1 LTFTLGARFGPYEIL
16 SALGAGGMGEV
27 YRARDTRL
35 RRDVAIK
42 ILPDA
47 FALDPERVARFKR
60 EAQVLASLNHPH
72 IAQIYGIEESGTVRA
87 IVMEVVWGRTLAEL
101 IAGETLANQVAEKS
115 QALGLPDALAIARQI
130 AEALAAA
137 HEIGIIHRDLK
148 PANIKITDDGTV
160 KVLDFGLAKPTGDD
174 ANRGGTNVTDSPT
187 LTSPAATAL
196 GLILGTAAYMAPEQ
210 AKGQRVDKRADV
222 WAFGCVLYEMLS
234 GRRAF
239 GGDDVSDTLAS
250 VLKSDPDWRALPG
263 DLPGPIRLLI
273 ERSLVK
279 DRRRRV
285 GDISTALFLLNE
297 AAVLA
302 PASSSTPA
310 APRRAIG
317 WLVAGAAVG
326 LLAGATLATIGWQ
339 TFGRPAAPAVER
351 VSLALPADRAVDF
364 FWFPNQSLAISPD
377 GTEVAYVSANPGA
390 PPERSTQLRVRS
402 LATLTIRDLP
412 ETFLAHQPFFSP
424 DGQSVAFF
432 TTNGELKKV
441 ALSGGNP
448 VTLVHKIAGSLWTFG
463 VWIAS
468 GTIVFGGPGTAGL
481 KQVPADGGSP
491 TALTSI
497 DVAQGETGHYPGSY
511 APEAGA
517 MVFTTAFGQFRN
529 SRLEAVILQSGERR
543 VITDNASGGGYLSTG
558 HLMFRRGDAV
568 LVAPIDVKRLV
579 LAGPAAALSDDV
591 RRDGLNSEGTVG
603 QVAVSSNGTLAY
615 VPRAEGTARVMGRVG
630 RAGTFT
636 PFGLAAGPNRRP
648 RVSPDGQRVT
658 FESPRSGGEAAYETA
673 VHVHDLLRGTV
684 TRLTETGS
692 ESHSVWRP
700 DGKAIAVYARRS
712 EAPGIYLKDLGGQEH
727 LAFRNDDV
735 SASFWPESFSPD
747 GAVLAYT
754 RNQGAQYTIWLLT
767 LGEKPVTRRLTN
779 ATASEHS
786 PKLSP
791 DGRWLAYVVDQ
802 LERSEVYVRGYPSG
816 EPIAVSASGGA
827 SPVWSRDGRTLFY
840 ESAQSGERMLMSVPV
855 SVEGST
861 LKLGAPS
868 RGLSLAPAGGEE
880 YGRSTYWGPEYD
892 VFPDGDFLML
902 RGPSPGSAREIVLVQ
917 HWFEEVRRMMQA
929 R

>member
-1 LTFTLGARFGPYEIL
+1 LALIPGIRLGPYEIL
-16 SALGAGGMGEV
+16 SPLGAGGMGEV

-35 RRDVAIK
+35 GRDVAIK
-42 ILPDA
+42 ILPEA
-47 FALDPERVARFKR
+47 FALDPDRVARFKR
-60 EAQVLASLNHPH
+60 EAQVLASLNHPY

-87 IVMEVVWGRTLAEL
+87 IVMEVVGGRTLAEL
-101 IAGETLANQVAEKS
+101 IAGETPANQVAGKS

-130 AEALAAA
+130 AEALVAA
-137 HEIGIIHRDLK
+137 HDLGIIHRDLK

-160 KVLDFGLAKPTGDD
+160 KVLDFGLAKTTEDD

-196 GLILGTAAYMAPEQ
+196 GLILGTGAYMAPEQ

-250 VLKSDPDWRALPG
+250 VLKTDPDWRALPA

-302 PASSSTPA
+302 PKSSSTPA

-317 WLVAGAAVG
+317 WLVAGVAVC

-339 TFGRPAAPAVER
+339 TFGRPAPPAVQR
-351 VSLALPADRAVDF
+351 VSLALPADRTVDF

-402 LATLTIRDLP
+402 LASLTIRDLP
-412 ETFLAHQPFFSP
+412 GTFLAHQPFFSP
-424 DGQSVAFF
+424 DGQSVGFF
-432 TTNGELKKV
+432 TTSGELKKT
-441 ALSGGNP
+441 ALSGGDP
-448 VTLVHKIAGSLWTFG
+448 VTLIEKIAGSLWTWG
-463 VWIAS
+463 VWVPS

-481 KQVPADGGSP
+481 KQVPSDGGSP
-491 TALTSI
+491 TTLTSV
-497 DVAQGETGHYPGSY
+497 DVAQGEFAHFPASY

-517 MVFTTAFGQFRN
+517 VVFTTAFSQLRN
-529 SRLEAVILQSGERR
+529 RRLEAVILQSGERR
-543 VITDNASGGGYLSTG
+543 VITENASTGQYLSTG
-558 HLMFRRGDAV
+558 HLAFRRGDAV

-591 RRDGLNSEGTVG
+591 RRDGANSEGTVP
-603 QVAVSSNGTLAY
+603 QLAVSSSGTLAY
-615 VPRAEGTARVMGRVG
+615 VPRADATARVMGRVG
-630 RAGTFT
+630 RAGAFT
-636 PFGLAAGPNRRP
+636 PFGLTAGPNRRP
-648 RVSPDGQRVT
+648 RVSPDGQRVA
-658 FESPRSGGEAAYETA
+658 FESPRSGGEAAFEAA

-684 TRLTETGS
+684 TRLTEAGA
-692 ESHSVWRP
+692 ESHAVWRP
-700 DGKAIAVYARRS
+700 DGRAIAVYARRP
-712 EAPGIYLKDLGGQEH
+712 EASGLYLKDLGGQEH
-727 LAFRNDDV
+727 LVFRNDDV
-735 SASFWPESFSPD
+735 GPFYPESFSPD
-747 GAVLAYT
+747 GAVLAFSRT
-754 RNQGAQYTIWLLT
+754 QGGQVSIWLLT
-767 LGEKPVTRRLTN
+767 LGEKPVARRLTSG
-779 ATASEHS
+779 TASEYS
-786 PKLSP
+786 PKFSP

-802 LERSEVYVRGYPSG
+802 TERSEVYVRGYPSG
-816 EPIAVSASGGA
+816 EPLPVSSSGGA
-827 SPVWSRDGRTLFY
+827 GPVWSRDGRTLFY
-840 ESAQSGERMLMSVPV
+840 ESAQSGGRTLMSVPV
-855 SVEGST
+855 SVDGST
-861 LKLGAPS
+861 LRLGAPS
-868 RGLSLAPAGGEE
+868 RVVSLALAGGDE
-880 YGRSTYWGPEYD
+880 YGRSAYWGPEYD
-892 VFPDGDFLML
+892 VFPDGDFVML
-902 RGPSPGSAREIVLVQ
+902 RGPGPGGREIVLVQ
-917 HWFEEVRRMMQA
+917 HWFEEVRRMAPA

>member
-1 LTFTLGARFGPYEIL
+1 MPLSAGARLGPYEVL

-27 YRARDTRL
+27 YRARDTKLGRE
-35 RRDVAIK
+35 VAIK
-42 ILPDA
+42 VLPDG
-47 FALDPERVARFKR
+47 FAQDADRLARFKR

-72 IAQIYGIEESGTVRA
+72 IAQIYGIEESGRIPA
-87 IVMEVVWGRTLAEL
+87 IVMELVSGATLAEL
-101 IAGETLANQVAEKS
+101 IAGAKGTAATTDRP
-115 QALGLPDALAIARQI
+115 LGLSDALAIARQI

-137 HEIGIIHRDLK
+137 HELGIIHRDLK
-148 PANIKITDDGTV
+148 PANVKITDDGTV

-174 ANRGGTNVTDSPT
+174 ASRSGANIADSPT

-250 VLKSDPDWRALPG
+250 VLKGDPDWRALPG

-273 ERSLVK
+273 ERALVK

-297 AAVLA
+297 ASVLA

-317 WLVAGAAVG
+317 WLVAGAAVC
-326 LLAGATLATIGWQ
+326 LVAGATLATLAWQ
-339 TFGRPAAPAVER
+339 TFGRPAPPAVER

-377 GTEVAYVSANPGA
+377 GTQVAYVSANPGA
-390 PPERSTQLRVRS
+390 PAERSTQLRVRS
-402 LATLTIRDLP
+402 LASLAIRDLP
-412 ETFLAHQPFFSP
+412 GTFLAHQPFFSP

-432 TTNGELKKV
+432 TTSGELKKI

-448 VTLVHKIAGSLWTFG
+448 VTLVEKIAGSLWTFG
-463 VWIAS
+463 VWVAS

-491 TALTSI
+491 TALTSV

-511 APEAGA
+511 APQAGA
-517 MVFTTAFGQFRN
+517 VVFTTSFGQFRN
-529 SRLEAVILQSGERR
+529 ARLEAVIVQSGERR
-543 VITDNASGGGYLSTG
+543 VITENASNGRYLSTG
-558 HLMFRRGDAV
+558 HLAFRRGDAV
-568 LVAPIDVKRLV
+568 LVAPIDAKRLALV
-579 LAGPAAALSDDV
+579 GPAAAVSDDV
-591 RRDGLNSEGTVG
+591 RRDGANSEGTIL
-603 QVAVSSNGTLAY
+603 QLAVSSNGTLAY
-615 VPRAEGTARVMGRVG
+615 VPRADATARVMGRVG
-630 RAGTFT
+630 RAGVFT

-648 RVSPDGQRVT
+648 RVSPDGQRVA
-658 FESPRSGGEAAYETA
+658 FESPRSGGDAAFETA

-684 TRLTETGS
+684 TRLTEAGS

-700 DGKAIAVYARRS
+700 DGKAIAVYARRP
-712 EAPGIYLKDLGGQEH
+712 EASGIYLNDLGGQEH
-727 LAFRNDDV
+727 LVFRNDDGG
-735 SASFWPESFSPD
+735 AAPWPESFSPD
-747 GAVLAYT
+747 GAVLAFS
-754 RNQGAQYTIWLLT
+754 RAQGGQFSIWLLT
-767 LGEKPVTRRLTN
+767 LGEKPVARRLTS
-779 ATASEHS
+779 ATASEYS
-786 PKLSP
+786 PKFSP

-802 LERSEVYVRGYPSG
+802 LGRSEVYVRGYPSG
-816 EPIAVSASGGA
+816 EPIPVSSSGGVG
-827 SPVWSRDGRTLFY
+827 PVWSRDGRTLFY
-840 ESAQSGERMLMSVPV
+840 ESAQSGERTLMSALV
-855 SVEGST
+855 SVDGST

-868 RGLSLAPAGGEE
+868 RVLSLAPAGGEE
-880 YGRSTYWGPEYD
+880 YGRSAYWGPEYD
-892 VFPDGDFLML
+892 VFPAGDFVML
-902 RGPSPGSAREIVLVQ
+902 RGPSPGSVREIVLVQ
-917 HWFEEVRRMMQA
+917 HWFEEVRRMMLA

>member
-1 LTFTLGARFGPYEIL
+1 MPLSAGARLGPYEIV

-27 YRARDTRL
+27 YRARDTELGRE
-35 RRDVAIK
+35 VAIK
-42 ILPDA
+42 VLPDG
-47 FALDPERVARFKR
+47 FAQDPDRLARFKR

-72 IAQIYGIEESGTVRA
+72 IAQIYGIEESGSIRA
-87 IVMEVVWGRTLAEL
+87 IVMELVSGATLAEL
-101 IAGETLANQVAEKS
+101 IAGAKGTAATTDRP
-115 QALGLPDALAIARQI
+115 LGPSDALAIARQI

-137 HEIGIIHRDLK
+137 HELGIIHRDLK
-148 PANIKITDDGTV
+148 PANVKITDDGTV

-174 ANRGGTNVTDSPT
+174 ASRSGANIADSPT

-210 AKGQRVDKRADV
+210 AKGQGVDKRADV

-239 GGDDVSDTLAS
+239 EGDGVSETLAS
-250 VLKSDPDWRALPG
+250 VLKTDPDWRALPA

-339 TFGRPAAPAVER
+339 TFGRPAPPAVQR

-377 GTEVAYVSANPGA
+377 GTRGRLRQCEPRCSARAEHSASSPFTRQPRDPRSARDISRSPAVLFARRTVGRVFHD
-390 PPERSTQLRVRS
+390 ERGTQEDRALRRRSSDARREDRWQPVDMGRVGRVRHDR
-402 LATLTIRDLP
+402 LRWA
-412 ETFLAHQPFFSP
+412 
-424 DGQSVAFF
+424 G
-432 TTNGELKKV
+432 NGRL
-441 ALSGGNP
+441 
-448 VTLVHKIAGSLWTFG
+448 
-463 VWIAS
+463 
-468 GTIVFGGPGTAGL
+468 
-481 KQVPADGGSP
+481 
-491 TALTSI
+491 
-497 DVAQGETGHYPGSY
+497 
-511 APEAGA
+511 EAGA
-517 MVFTTAFGQFRN
+517 GRRWLADNAHLRRRR
-529 SRLEAVILQSGERR
+529 SRRRVHTSRRPMRPRRALWSSPRRSVSFAVGGIEAVILQSGERR
-543 VITDNASGGGYLSTG
+543 VITENASTGRYLSTG
-558 HLMFRRGDAV
+558 HLVFTRGDAV

-591 RRDGLNSEGTVG
+591 RRDGANSEGTVP
-603 QVAVSSNGTLAY
+603 QLAVSSNGTLAY
-615 VPRAEGTARVMGRVG
+615 VRRADATARVMGRVG
-630 RAGTFT
+630 RAGAFT

-648 RVSPDGQRVT
+648 RVSPDGQRVA
-658 FESPRSGGEAAYETA
+658 FQSPRSGGEAAFETA

-684 TRLTETGS
+684 TRLTEAGS

-700 DGKAIAVYARRS
+700 DGKAIAVYAKRPDVS
-712 EAPGIYLKDLGGQEH
+712 GIYLKDLGGQEH
-727 LAFRNDDV
+727 LVLRNDDV
-735 SASFWPESFSPD
+735 GPPFVPESFSPD

-754 RNQGAQYTIWLLT
+754 RSQGARNSIWLLT
-767 LGEKPVTRRLTN
+767 LGEKPVARPLTT
-779 ATASEHS
+779 ATASEYS
-786 PKLSP
+786 PKFSP

-802 LERSEVYVRGYPSG
+802 QERSEVYVRGYPSG
-816 EPIAVSASGGA
+816 EPIPVSSSGGA
-827 SPVWSRDGRTLFY
+827 GPVWSRDGRTLFY
-840 ESAQSGERMLMSVPV
+840 ESAQSGGRTLMSVPV
-855 SVEGST
+855 SVDGST

-868 RGLSLAPAGGEE
+868 RVVSLALAGGEE
-880 YGRSTYWGPEYD
+880 YGRSAYWGPEYD
-892 VFPDGDFLML
+892 VFPNGDFVML
-902 RGPSPGSAREIVLVQ
+902 RGPGPGGREIVLVQ
-917 HWFEEVRRMMQA
+917 HWFEEVRRMMLA

>member
-1 LTFTLGARFGPYEIL
+1 MTFTLGARLGPYEIL
-16 SALGAGGMGEV
+16 SAVGAGGMGEV

-35 RRDVAIK
+35 GRDVAIK

-60 EAQVLASLNHPH
+60 EAHVLASLNHPH
-72 IAQIYGIEESGTVRA
+72 IAQIYGIEESGPVRA
-87 IVMEVVWGRTLAEL
+87 IVMELVGGRTLAEL
-101 IAGETLANQVAEKS
+101 IAGETRTNQVPGKS
-115 QALGLPDALAIARQI
+115 QGLGLADTLPIARQI
-130 AEALAAA
+130 AEALVAA
-137 HEIGIIHRDLK
+137 HDLGIIHRDLK

-174 ANRGGTNVTDSPT
+174 ASRSGANVADSPT

-250 VLKSDPDWRALPG
+250 LLKSDPDWRALPA

-285 GDISTALFLLNE
+285 GDISTALFVLNE

-302 PASSSTPA
+302 TPPSSGPA
-310 APRRAIG
+310 APRRAIAWG
-317 WLVAGAAVG
+317 VAAAAVC
-326 LLAGATLATIGWQ
+326 LVAGATLATIGWQ
-339 TFGRPAAPAVER
+339 TFGRPAPPAVQR

-402 LATLTIRDLP
+402 LASLTIRDLP
-412 ETFLAHQPFFSP
+412 GTFLAHQPFFSP

-432 TTNGELKKV
+432 TRNGELKKI

-448 VTLVHKIAGSLWTFG
+448 VTLVEKIAGSLWTWG
-463 VWIAS
+463 VWVAS

-491 TALTSI
+491 TTVTSV
-497 DVAQGETGHYPGSY
+497 DVAQGEFAHLPTSY
-511 APEAGA
+511 APDAGA
-517 MVFTTAFGQFRN
+517 VVFTTAFSQLTSR
-529 SRLEAVILQSGERR
+529 RLEAVILQSGERR
-543 VITDNASGGGYLSTG
+543 VITENARGGRYLSTG
-558 HLMFRRGDAV
+558 HLAFTRGDAV

-579 LAGPAAALSDDV
+579 LTGPAAALSDDV
-591 RRDGLNSEGTVG
+591 RRDGANSEGPTP
-603 QVAVSSNGTLAY
+603 QLAVSSNGTLAY
-615 VPRAEGTARVMGRVG
+615 VPRADATARVMGRVG
-630 RAGTFT
+630 RAGAFT

-648 RVSPDGQRVT
+648 RVSPDGRRVA
-658 FESPRSGGEAAYETA
+658 FLSPQPGRSAFETA
-673 VHVHDLLRGTV
+673 VHVHDLVRGTV
-684 TRLTETGS
+684 TRLTESGS
-692 ESHSVWRP
+692 ELHAVWRP
-700 DGKAIAVYARRS
+700 DGRAIAVYARRP
-712 EAPGIYLKDLGGQEH
+712 EASGIYLKDLGGQEH
-727 LAFRNDDV
+727 LVLRDDKGAAPV
-735 SASFWPESFSPD
+735 PESFSPD

-754 RNQGAQYTIWLLT
+754 RTQGAQHSIWLLT
-767 LGEKPVTRRLTN
+767 LGEKPVARPLTS
-779 ATASEHS
+779 ATASEYS
-786 PKLSP
+786 PKFSP

-816 EPIAVSASGGA
+816 EPIPVSSSGGA
-827 SPVWSRDGRTLFY
+827 GPVWSRDGRTLFY
-840 ESAQSGERMLMSVPV
+840 ESAQSGGRTLMSVPV
-855 SVEGST
+855 SVDGST

-868 RGLSLAPAGGEE
+868 RVVSLALAGGDE
-880 YGRSTYWGPEYD
+880 YGRSAYWGPEYD
-892 VFPDGDFLML
+892 VFPDGDFVML
-902 RGPSPGSAREIVLVQ
+902 RGPGPGTAREIVLVQ
-917 HWFEEVRRMMQA
+917 HWFEELKRMPPA

>member
-1 LTFTLGARFGPYEIL
+1 MTFTLGARLGPYEIL
-16 SALGAGGMGEV
+16 SAVGAGGMGEV

-35 RRDVAIK
+35 GRDVAIK

-60 EAQVLASLNHPH
+60 EAHVLASLNHPH
-72 IAQIYGIEESGTVRA
+72 IAQIYGIEESGPVRA
-87 IVMEVVWGRTLAEL
+87 IVMELVGGRTLAEL
-101 IAGETLANQVAEKS
+101 IAGETRTNQVPGKS
-115 QALGLPDALAIARQI
+115 QGLGLADTLPIARQI
-130 AEALAAA
+130 AEALVAA
-137 HEIGIIHRDLK
+137 HDLGIIHRDLK

-174 ANRGGTNVTDSPT
+174 ASRSGANVADSPT

-239 GGDDVSDTLAS
+239 EGDDVSDTLAS
-250 VLKSDPDWRALPG
+250 LLKTDPDWRALPA

-302 PASSSTPA
+302 AAPSSTPA

-317 WLVAGAAVG
+317 WLVAGAAVC
-326 LLAGATLATIGWQ
+326 LVAGATLATIGWQ
-339 TFGRPAAPAVER
+339 TFGRPAPPAVQR

-402 LATLTIRDLP
+402 LASLAIRDLP
-412 ETFLAHQPFFSP
+412 GTFLAHQPFFSP

-432 TTNGELKKV
+432 TRNGELKKI

-448 VTLVHKIAGSLWTFG
+448 VTLVEKIAGSLWTWG
-463 VWIAS
+463 VWLAS

-491 TALTSI
+491 TTLTSV
-497 DVAQGETGHYPGSY
+497 DVAQGEIAHIPSSY
-511 APEAGA
+511 VPEAGA
-517 MVFTTAFGQFRN
+517 VVFTTGFSQLR
-529 SRLEAVILQSGERR
+529 SPRLEAVILQSGERR
-543 VITDNASGGGYLSTG
+543 VITENARGGRYLSTG
-558 HLMFRRGDAV
+558 HVAFTRGDAV

-591 RRDGLNSEGTVG
+591 RRDGANSEGPIP
-603 QVAVSSNGTLAY
+603 QLAVSSNGTLAY
-615 VPRAEGTARVMGRVG
+615 VPRADATARVMGRVG
-630 RAGTFT
+630 RAGAFT

-648 RVSPDGQRVT
+648 RVSPDGRRVA
-658 FESPRSGGEAAYETA
+658 FLSPQSGRSAFETA
-673 VHVHDLLRGTV
+673 VHVHDLVRGTV
-684 TRLTETGS
+684 TRLTEAGS
-692 ESHSVWRP
+692 ELHAVWRP
-700 DGKAIAVYARRS
+700 DGRAIAVYARRP
-712 EAPGIYLKDLGGQEH
+712 EASGIYLKDLGGQEH
-727 LAFRNDDV
+727 LVLRDDE
-735 SASFWPESFSPD
+735 W
-747 GAVLAYT
+747 
-754 RNQGAQYTIWLLT
+754 
-767 LGEKPVTRRLTN
+767 
-779 ATASEHS
+779 
-786 PKLSP
+786 
-791 DGRWLAYVVDQ
+791 GRPCA
-802 LERSEVYVRGYPSG
+802 
-816 EPIAVSASGGA
+816 
-827 SPVWSRDGRTLFY
+827 
-840 ESAQSGERMLMSVPV
+840 
-855 SVEGST
+855 
-861 LKLGAPS
+861 
-868 RGLSLAPAGGEE
+868 
-880 YGRSTYWGPEYD
+880 
-892 VFPDGDFLML
+892 
-902 RGPSPGSAREIVLVQ
+902 
-917 HWFEEVRRMMQA
+917 
-929 R
+929 